1 MTINFVEIVTT
12 QSINTNIPRF
22 IASTIMVITDSWIS
36 QVLQLL
42 DKILTTMALLVSTI
56 VHQDL
61 SKTQSGWSE

>member
-1 MTINFVEIVTT
+1 
-12 QSINTNIPRF
+12 
-22 IASTIMVITDSWIS
+22 MVITDSWIS